1 MGFLSKVWKKIKKV
15 VGVVAMIAAP
25 FIAAPIA
32 AAIGVSGAIGTA
44 LTGAVV
50 GGLGAGA
57 AGVNPLIG
65 AAVGGLGGFVSGGGA
80 SGLFG
85 GGARAATGAAGV
97 AGRAAPIAGA
107 AGTGA
112 AGAAGV
118 GAVAPAAAVGLSTAA
133 APAAGG
139 FLSGLNIG
147 NLAPLA
153 MAMFGKAPQNLTP
166 IEQEALV
173 ANAQTS
179 AVERGV
185 FDERLAGARSLLQ
198 QGEANPERA
207 YGEAQ
212 MATQRGLRDV
222 ERTAGISERPG
233 MRESERRRAAI
244 EGARIGTAAVTGEQ
258 ARAAQATAAGLSAL
272 PTEVPTTGSELNMKI
287 YEDLYKRRSDYA
299 RDLAGGAGQL
309 YDSYTSNRNQ
319 LV

>member
-1 MGFLSKVWKKIKKV
+1 
-15 VGVVAMIAAP
+15 
-25 FIAAPIA
+25 
-32 AAIGVSGAIGTA
+32 
-44 LTGAVV
+44 
-50 GGLGAGA
+50 
-57 AGVNPLIG
+57 
-65 AAVGGLGGFVSGGGA
+65 
-80 SGLFG
+80 
-85 GGARAATGAAGV
+85 
-97 AGRAAPIAGA
+97 
-107 AGTGA
+107 
-112 AGAAGV
+112 
-118 GAVAPAAAVGLSTAA
+118 
-133 APAAGG
+133 
-139 FLSGLNIG
+139 
-147 NLAPLA
+147 
-153 MAMFGKAPQNLTP
+153 MAMFGKAPQDLTP
-166 IEQEALV
+166 IEQEAV
-173 ANAQTS
+173 AANAQTS

-299 RDLAGGAGQL
+299 RDLAGGVGQM
-309 YDSYTSNRNQ
+309 YGNIS
-319 LV
+319 